1 MEMNMSSGVG
11 LGLLIG
17 AIPTACTH
25 LDFTDFNWLV
35 FPAMIFSE
43 ILLSNIEIGDLIT
56 AGFQN
61 FAAGLILAAGF
72 NSHLSRL

>member
-11 LGLLIG
+11 LGLFIG

-25 LDFTDFNWLV
+25 LELTVFNWLV

-61 FAAGLILAAGF
+61 FAAGLILAAGS
-72 NSHLSRL
+72 NSH

>member
-1 MEMNMSSGVG
+1 
-11 LGLLIG
+11 
-17 AIPTACTH
+17 
-25 LDFTDFNWLV
+25 
-35 FPAMIFSE
+35 MIFSE